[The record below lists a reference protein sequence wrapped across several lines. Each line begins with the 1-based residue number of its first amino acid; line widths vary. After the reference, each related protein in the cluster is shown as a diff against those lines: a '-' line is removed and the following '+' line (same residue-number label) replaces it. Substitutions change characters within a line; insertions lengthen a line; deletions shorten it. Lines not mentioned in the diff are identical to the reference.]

1 MSSTF
6 RRTLRRLLT
15 PELQTPAAR
24 QPAADA
30 PQLSSRPA
38 LSRDEA
44 VRRLNLIIGRDLRE
58 LAEEYGVRVWKAG
71 RKNKGWAGHVLER
84 HLGLRQNSRQ
94 SPDFGDW
101 DLKLVSLRRDASGS
115 LRVKET
121 MAITMLEPAEV
132 VSNRFED
139 SHLHDKLRR
148 LVVAAR
154 VFESEDD
161 ARSLLHSVA
170 TFDLSDAE
178 IFRQVRA
185 DYELI
190 RRTIRERGERGV
202 TSDLGRLVQARTKG
216 RGHGSATRA
225 FYARSSFV
233 ALMLN
238 SQKLAGVAR
247 VHADTHADAA
257 DADDAEDAS

>member
-1 MSSTF
+1 MRSTF
-6 RRTLRRLLT
+6 WQTLRRLLA
-15 PELQTPAAR
+15 PELQPPAPR
-24 QPAADA
+24 PPPPPPSA
-30 PQLSSRPA
+30 PQLSARPA

-44 VRRLNLIIGRDLRE
+44 VRRLNLIVGRDLRE
-58 LAEEYGVRVWKAG
+58 LAEAYGVRVRTAG

-121 MAITMLEPAEV
+121 MAITMLEPSEV
-132 VSNRFED
+132 LSNRFED

-154 VFESEDD
+154 VFESRDD

-170 TFDLSDAE
+170 TFDLSERE
-178 IFRQVRA
+178 IFRQVRD

-190 RRTIRERGERGV
+190 RRTLRERGERAV

-216 RGHGSATRA
+216 RGHGSVTRA
-225 FYARSSFV
+225 FYARASFV
-233 ALMLN
+233 ALMLD
-238 SQKLAGVAR
+238 SQKPAGVAR
-247 VHADTHADAA
+247 VRAGDAR
-257 DADDAEDAS
+257 EEV